1 MQKAKNRRPLPGGGA
16 PLNATRSAR
25 ADVALDE
32 IGVDRSGEAR
42 VVQLQADEFASAL
55 LVRAQP
61 APISTL
67 PTNAGKSGCDSPRF
81 SAGVI
86 VTLALRPMVW
96 IVPPKPFDGSV
107 GALGRRC
114 GEA

>member
-55 LVRAQP
+55 AGARP
-61 APISTL
+61 AGADLDLADERPEVGL
-67 PTNAGKSGCDSPRF
+67 RLAALLAR
-81 SAGVI
+81 VI
-86 VTLALRPMVW
+86 VTLALGRW
-96 IVPPKPFDGSV
+96 SGSCRRSRSMAAS
-107 GALGRRC
+107 ALGRRC